1 MKKDDILKSFYR
13 SQITELLK
21 SCNDT
26 ATLDFIYQTLTEG
39 ARNAHKERKVKR
51 CTK

>member
-1 MKKDDILKSFYR
+1 MKKDHVMQAFYR
-13 SQITELLK
+13 SQIAELLK

-26 ATLDFIYQTLTEG
+26 ATLDFIYQTLTED
-39 ARNAHKERKVKR
+39 ARTRHKERKVKR